1 MDVTSV
7 QRVLNHADM
16 SSTLFY
22 RHFDKTALER
32 GANALSDMVERASE
46 NIALPEPKSSEN

>member
-22 RHFDKTALER
+22 RHFDKTALEC